1 MALNVSKILIP
12 VDFSE
17 NSRRALRYGLQL
29 AATFGA
35 SVTVLHVADPP
46 RRGVEGFRSNS
57 TNEESLAD
65 YLLRQASA
73 ELDEFITSC
82 HLASSEPFERRI
94 IFGRPSDSI
103 VEAAQQDA
111 SDLIVM
117 GTNGGA
123 GLTSLLLGSSAQR
136 VIANAPC
143 PVVAVKNLRDGV
155 A

>member
-1 MALNVSKILIP
+1 MALNVRKVLVP

-29 AATFGA
+29 ASTLGA
-35 SVTVLHVADPP
+35 SVTLLHVADPP

-57 TNEESLAD
+57 GDEESLTD
-65 YLLRQASA
+65 YLLRQAAS
-73 ELDEFITSC
+73 ELDEFVVSC
-82 HLASSEPFERRI
+82 HLADSASVERRVR
-94 IFGRPSDSI
+94 FGRPSDTI
-103 VEAAQQDA
+103 VETAEQDGV
-111 SDLIVM
+111 DLIVR

-143 PVVAVKNLRDGV
+143 PVVAVKNLRDD
-155 A
+155 AA